1 MSKKEDFSVE
11 TIEHISKLALIDLD
25 DDEKKELA
33 EQLKDII
40 NYFKKLEDLDI
51 ENVEPTRH
59 PIEGLK
65 NVFREDKVGESLSL
79 SNEAALKNAEHT
91 KDGYFKAPR
100 ILKKKK

>member
-1 MSKKEDFSVE
+1 MSEKKDFSVE

-25 DDEKKELA
+25 DGEKEELA

-40 NYFKKLEDLDI
+40 NHFKKLEDLDI

-59 PIEGLK
+59 PIKGLR
-65 NVFREDKVGESLSL
+65 NVFREDKVGKSL
-79 SNEAALKNAEHT
+79 SNEEALKNAEHT

>member
-1 MSKKEDFSVE
+1 MSEKKDFSVK

-25 DDEKKELA
+25 DGEKEELA

-40 NYFKKLEDLDI
+40 NHFKKLEDLDI

-59 PIEGLK
+59 PIKGLR
-65 NVFREDKVGESLSL
+65 NVFREDKVGKSL
-79 SNEAALKNAEHT
+79 SNEEALKNAEHT

>member
-33 EQLKDII
+33 EELKDII

-51 ENVEPTRH
+51 KNVEPTRH

-65 NVFREDKVGESLSL
+65 NVFREDKVGESLS
-79 SNEAALKNAEHT
+79 NEEALKNAEHT